1 MINESILKLFLLHEF
16 QVWQDVRGGDLPLN
30 FTKRFKI
37 QVWYFNTV
45 FQLIYL
51 LSHLKKKL
59 IKLCLFAGTH
69 NQKDAFRRPLKKML
83 CISNN

>member
-37 QVWYFNTV
+37 QVP
-45 FQLIYL
+45 I
-51 LSHLKKKL
+51 
-59 IKLCLFAGTH
+59 I
-69 NQKDAFRRPLKKML
+69 KKML
-83 CISNN
+83 SEDPSKRCSASQIIDILKSRDKDNSHKAYSH